1 MILDCDRLWT
11 RLVSAVYRLRRL
23 PRVTD
28 DPPPVARPAEGRPE
42 SPAAGRGARLEP
54 DPRAESS
61 EAITEAVPPDRS

>member
-23 PRVTD
+23 PRVTN
-28 DPPPVARPAEGRPE
+28 DPPPGEGSVTRRVE
-42 SPAAGRGARLEP
+42 RTVEHRVERLEP

-61 EAITEAVPPDRS
+61 VGGDQ